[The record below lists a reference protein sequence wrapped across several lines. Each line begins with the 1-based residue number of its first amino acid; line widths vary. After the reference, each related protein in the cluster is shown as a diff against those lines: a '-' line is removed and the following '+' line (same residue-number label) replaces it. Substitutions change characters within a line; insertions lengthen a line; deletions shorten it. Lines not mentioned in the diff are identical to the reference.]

1 MKLRAA
7 ILAIVTAAALAGCGD
22 GEQASWEGPPRPLP
36 KDGKLPVN
44 RFTEYVEAVDEPWER
59 SAVGLATAYVLPV
72 LQASGDIRAAF
83 PMNDPETSET
93 VVVTVGRLF
102 DDSVRELR
110 FVLRLDALDDGSFR
124 LVQARWQ
131 QRCHAGRGHE
141 TWSPEAC
148 V

>member
-1 MKLRAA
+1 MKLGAA
-7 ILAIVTAAALAGCGD
+7 ILTTVTAAALAGCGD

-36 KDGKLPVN
+36 KDGRLPVD
-44 RFTEYVEAVDEPWER
+44 RFAEYVDAVEEPWER
-59 SAVGLATAYVLPV
+59 SAVGLATAYVLPAV
-72 LQASGDIRAAF
+72 RASGDIRAAL
-83 PMNDPETSET
+83 PTNESETSET

-110 FVLRLDALDDGSFR
+110 FVVRLDALDDGSFR
-124 LVQARWQ
+124 LVDARWQ

>member
-1 MKLRAA
+1 MKLGAA
-7 ILAIVTAAALAGCGD
+7 ILATVAAAVLAGCSD
-22 GEQASWEGPPRPLP
+22 GERASWEGPPRLLP
-36 KDGKLPVN
+36 KDGKLSVD
-44 RFTEYVEAVDEPWER
+44 RFEEYVDAVEEPWER
-59 SAVGLATAYVLPV
+59 SAVGLATAYVLPAV
-72 LQASGDIRAAF
+72 RASGDLRSAF
-83 PMNDPETSET
+83 PTNDPETSET

-124 LVQARWQ
+124 LVEARWE
-131 QRCHAGRGHE
+131 QRCHAGRGHQ